1 MHNCLAQVTIA
12 AIAHAPLTND
22 KLFMVPIHPI
32 TVVTT
37 HKAWINSKYLLLYI
51 PLYIYIYI
59 TYCRNYQHNLCNNY
73 KTVA

>member
-37 HKAWINSKYLLLYI
+37 HKAWINSKYLLLY
-51 PLYIYIYI
+51 
-59 TYCRNYQHNLCNNY
+59 TYTIVHIHS
-73 KTVA
+73 A